1 MTVTRCVGS
10 STVEQSSSHSTD
22 GGSPPTPT
30 LQLSAKAHQ
39 RLIRERLALEPDPV
53 LDEKRVVASSL
64 RNAWVRET
72 DHETA
77 KSIILRYEWLQT
89 MGTTDFQ
96 FGLYFGEHLAGAV
109 CFGRTSGTKT
119 AESICGKEYAHLAKT
134 LNRGACAHWSHPNSA
149 SFLISH
155 ACRLMARK
163 GFNIFVS
170 YADPSA
176 GEIGTVYQACGWNYC
191 GTVSSG
197 ASSFVWAGKPVAHDP
212 IWGTFKD
219 GKLHDERNI
228 QHSTRRGLRLECSRR
243 EKRLRMIEE
252 GFMFLKSPPKHRYVG
267 FYGDRRTQLLRSALR
282 WRVLPY
288 PKRERSPEDRVQVV
302 DLDPVPTTFAAAS
315 APSPLSIRYGH
326 NDRRH

>member
-1 MTVTRCVGS
+1 MTATRCVGS
-10 STVEQSSSHSTD
+10 STVGQSSIHSTD
-22 GGSPPTPT
+22 GGSSPTPT
-30 LQLSAKAHQ
+30 LQLFGKAHQ
-39 RLIRERLALEPDPV
+39 RLIRERCALEPDP
-53 LDEKRVVASSL
+53 LIEEKKALAVSL
-64 RNAWVRET
+64 RNAWVREI

-109 CFGRTSGTKT
+109 CFGRTAGTKT
-119 AESICGKEYAHLAKT
+119 SESICGKEYAHLVKT
-134 LNRGACAHWSHPNSA
+134 LNRGACAHWSHPHSA

-163 GFNIFVS
+163 CFHIFVA

-197 ASSFVWAGKPVAHDP
+197 ASSFVWAGKPVAHHP

-228 QHSTRRGLRLECSRR
+228 QHSTRHGLRLECSRR

-267 FYGDRRTQLLRSALR
+267 LYGNRRMKRLLRSALR
-282 WRVLPY
+282 WQVMEY
-288 PKRERSPEDRVQVV
+288 PKREPSPQDRVQV
-302 DLDPVPTTFAAAS
+302 DLDPVPTTLAAAS
-315 APSPLSIRYGH
+315 AP
-326 NDRRH
+326 